1 MKSLSNIFFVC
12 CKFFMCKMQEGDN
25 FGDHVNKVKM
35 FVDQLA
41 YLEIV
46 MREEDIVMT
55 LFESLLAS
63 YNNLITALKSIP
75 IKDLTMIA

>member
-1 MKSLSNIFFVC
+1 
-12 CKFFMCKMQEGDN
+12 MCKMQEGDN

-41 YLEIV
+41 CLEIV

-63 YNNLITALKSIP
+63 CNNFITALKSIP

>member
-1 MKSLSNIFFVC
+1 
-12 CKFFMCKMQEGDN
+12 MCKMQEGDN